1 MGLSKC
7 VGRLSKCVGGLFCG
21 NFKDEGVVFLGL
33 SKHVEGLFDGNFK
46 EEGIVLFGVNFK
58 IKLNLVIGICKN
70 VLEDC
75 IICIWL
81 FYCGNSYSWQIVS
94 VRWGPRRQDLWL
106 FLATNSKISSSS
118 SSLFPIQFQFY
129 LISLSHPNT
138 QI

>member
-1 MGLSKC
+1 MCWKIVKMCWRIVRWKLRGRGRCLFGLVKTC
-7 VGRLSKCVGGLFCG
+7 WRIVRWKLQGRGHC
-21 NFKDEGVVFLGL
+21 
-33 SKHVEGLFDGNFK
+33 
-46 EEGIVLFGVNFK
+46 LFGVNFK
-58 IKLNLVIGICKN
+58 IKLNRVIGICKN

-81 FYCGNSYSWQIVS
+81 FYCGNSNSWQIVS